1 MSDTPAAEMLFHP
14 RDCEF
19 AEFDQRTREIF
30 KATVDF
36 FETRGKRVLLEQDLE
51 RAWYSDYLDFVKREK
66 VFATFLTPA
75 AEADGDPDK
84 RWDTARIAMYSKIL
98 GFYGMQYWYVWQVTI
113 LGLGP
118 IWQSSN
124 AAARKRAAALL
135 DSGAIFAFGLSEK
148 EHGADVY
155 STDMVLTPETGAAD
169 GYRANGG
176 KHYIGN
182 GNLAGMVSVFGRR
195 GDKKIYDSSDL
206 NRKGDDDEFEGYVFF
221 AADSQHPAYQLRGNV
236 VAGQMYVAAF
246 DLDDY
251 PVREED
257 ILHEGPE
264 AFHAAINT
272 VNVGKFNLGFGAVG
286 TCEHAFYE
294 AINHAEN
301 RILFGHRV
309 TEFPQVKQL
318 VTDTFARL
326 MAMKLYSERAI
337 DYMRTGADDDRRYLL
352 FDAIE
357 KMNVT
362 RNGERV
368 VKDLADV
375 IAARAFEKDMYFPM
389 AMLGTFGLPR
399 LEGTVHVNMA
409 LALKFMANYLFNP
422 ADAGLALLRYLP
434 GAGTAPGRPVRAV
447 SSALRRSS
455 RRLAPALGGRIPAL
469 GKALAQSEF
478 PPVPVR
484 RDAADDEF
492 LFRQGPSKGLGK
504 IRFHGW
510 RPVFEAFASVP
521 NVARFMEQA
530 QGLQTLLAAAP
541 PTKAQQGDVA
551 FLFAVGELFTLVPY
565 AQLILEQARIDGTSP
580 DLLDQ
585 IFDLLVREF
594 SGHAVAL
601 YGNPLATDAQQTRA
615 RDLILRPVADDERG
629 TQVWQRA
636 RAHANRYEMNP

>member
-1 MSDTPAAEMLFHP
+1 MVDSPTPESLFHP
-14 RDCEF
+14 GECDF
-19 AEFDQRTREIF
+19 AEYDARTREIF
-30 KATVDF
+30 HATVEF
-36 FETRGKRVLLEQDLE
+36 FETRGKRVLKEHD
-51 RAWYSDYLDFVKREK
+51 RDRVWYSDFLDFVKRER

-84 RWDTARIAMYSKIL
+84 RWDTSRIATYSKIL

-124 AAARKRAAALL
+124 AFARKRAAALL
-135 DSGAIFAFGLSEK
+135 DSGAIFAFGLSEQ

-155 STDMVLTPETGAAD
+155 STDMVLTPNGD
-169 GYRANGG
+169 GTFRANGG
-176 KHYIGN
+176 KYYIGN

-195 GDKKIYDSSDL
+195 ADKKTYDSSDL
-206 NRKGDDDEFEGYVFF
+206 ARKGDADEFDGYVFF
-221 AADSQHPAYQLRGNV
+221 AVDSQHPAYKLRGNV
-236 VAGQMYVAAF
+236 VDGQMFVAAF
-246 DLDDY
+246 DLEDY
-251 PVREED
+251 PVREHD
-257 ILHEGPE
+257 ILHTGAE

-294 AINHAEN
+294 AITHAEN

-318 VTDTFARL
+318 VTDSFARL

-337 DYMRTGADDDRRYLL
+337 DYMRSAAEDDRRYLL

-362 RNGERV
+362 RQGERIV
-368 VKDLADV
+368 RDLADV
-375 IAARAFEKDMYFPM
+375 IAARSFEKDMFFPM

-409 LALKFMANYLFNP
+409 LALKFMSNYMFHP
-422 ADAGLALLRYLP
+422 ADAGMALMRYVP
-434 GAGTAPGRPVRAV
+434 GAGSAPAGPVRLV
-447 SSALRRSS
+447 SGALKRSS
-455 RRLAPALGGRIPAL
+455 RRITPLVGGRVPALR
-469 GKALAQSEF
+469 KELARAEF

-484 RDAADDEF
+484 RDATDDEF
-492 LFRQGPSKGLGK
+492 LFRQGPSRGLGK
-504 IRFHGW
+504 VRFHDW

-521 NVARFMEQA
+521 NVARFLEQTE
-530 QGLQTLLAAAP
+530 GLQTLLATAAP
-541 PTKAQQGDVA
+541 DKEQQSDVA
-551 FLFAVGELFTLVPY
+551 FLFALGELFTLIPY
-565 AQLILEQARIDGTSP
+565 AQLVLEQAQIEGTSHE
-580 DLLDQ
+580 LLDQ
-585 IFDLLVREF
+585 IFDGLVRDF

-601 YGNPLATDAQQTRA
+601 HGNPAATTAQQTRA
-615 RDLILRPVADDERG
+615 HDLISRPVPDQERVDK
-629 TQVWQRA
+629 VWRQA